1 MATIIEFPNDYC
13 VLDVET
19 TGYSAEYDDI
29 IEFGMIRVRG
39 GEMTETYQ
47 QLVNPGYALDEFIV
61 EKTGITDADLV
72 GAPSVGDVIAEV
84 LDFIGNDIVLGHN
97 VPFDARFLDAAY
109 SEIGKSFENE
119 TIDTMRISRKLA
131 PNLEHHRL
139 CDLDERF
146 DGGASR
152 YHRALAD
159 CETTRRVFENQ
170 KNEILERFGSF
181 DEFKKLFIH
190 GYGKHYSH
198 PSLDLRQI
206 IAEPGHID
214 EDNPLFGKVCVFTGA
229 LEKFTRKEAAQL
241 VVNIGGICGNG
252 VTTKTNFL
260 ILGST
265 DYCASLK
272 GAKSSKHKKAEQLIA
287 AGQDLIILPEDA
299 FYNMILDY

>member
-39 GEMTETYQ
+39 GETVATYQ
-47 QLVNPGYALDEFIV
+47 QLVNPGYSLDEFIV

-159 CETTRRVFENQ
+159 CETTYRVFENQ
-170 KNEILERFGSF
+170 KKEILDRYHSF
-181 DEFKKLFIH
+181 EAFKELFKKKRLSRHDRF
-190 GYGKHYSH
+190 
-198 PSLDLRQI
+198 DLRQL

-265 DYCASLK
+265 DYCNSLH
-272 GAKSSKHKKAEQLIA
+272 GAKSNKQKKAEQLIA
-287 AGQDLIILPEDA
+287 AGQDLIILPEND
-299 FYNMILDY
+299 FYEMILNY